1 MEAPDTTCVN
11 CDAPLGGEYC
21 ASCGQRRTSRNP
33 TFREFIAETFREL
46 FDWDGKIPA
55 TIRALLAR
63 PGLLTEDF
71 LAGRR
76 ARWISP
82 LRVYLICSVAYFI
95 ASPLV
100 TRISGR
106 PAERPNA
113 VSFVNDEGARATFSD
128 LTPEERDAIARSP
141 IFGRL
146 GADRLER
153 IEANS
158 DAIGDIVIEA
168 IPKAMFALM
177 PLFAL
182 LTWSLWRSGGARYP
196 AHLYF
201 ALHLHAAFFA
211 AMVVPRVTKALRL
224 ESLTAGLGLLAII
237 YSTWYAGAAMK
248 RVLGGTAG
256 QLIGRSVVLGVV
268 YSFAM
273 LAVVLGITVAAMLQ
287 V

>member
-1 MEAPDTTCVN
+1 MADSDTTCLN
-11 CDAPLGGEYC
+11 CDAQLGGEYC
-21 ASCGQRRTSRNP
+21 ADCGQRRTDRNP

-46 FDWDGKIPA
+46 LDWDGKIPA

-82 LRVYLICSVAYFI
+82 LRVYLICSVTYFI
-95 ASPLV
+95 ANPLV
-100 TRISGR
+100 ARIAGR
-106 PAERPNA
+106 SADRPTA
-113 VSFVNDEGARATFSD
+113 VSFVTDAGERVSLSD
-128 LTPEERDAIARSP
+128 LTAEERDAIARSP
-141 IFGRL
+141 IFSRL
-146 GADRLER
+146 GAGRLER

-158 DAIGDIVIEA
+158 DAIGEIIVEA
-168 IPKAMFALM
+168 IPKAMFVLM

-201 ALHLHAAFFA
+201 ALHLHAALFA
-211 AMVVPRVTKALRL
+211 SLVLPRVTAALGR
-224 ESLTAGLGLLAII
+224 EALTAGLGLIAVI
-237 YSTWYAGAAMK
+237 YSTWYTGAAMK

-256 QLIGRSVVLGVV
+256 QLIGRGLVLGVV
-268 YSFAM
+268 YSVAM
-273 LAVVLGITVAAMLQ
+273 LAVVLGIAVVAILQ
-287 V
+287 A